1 MTGAAV
7 SRRRAITGVAGA
19 LGLAAVGALAACAQG
34 KPEPV
39 PSDAG
44 VKAAVTVRV
53 VDNAFEPAEVR
64 ITPDQAVRWVF
75 EGTAEHDVVANDRS
89 FVSELMREGEY
100 THRFPEAADF
110 DYICSVHPEMR
121 GVVRVAAP

>member
-1 MTGAAV
+1 VTAEL
-7 SRRRAITGVAGA
+7 SRRGVIAGIAGA
-19 LGLAAVGALAACAQG
+19 LGLVSIGAIAGCAPG

-39 PSDAG
+39 PSDDD

-53 VDNAFEPAEVR
+53 VDNAFEPAEVQ

-75 EGTAEHDVVANDRS
+75 EGAVEHDVVANDRS
-89 FVSELMREGEY
+89 FVSELTKEGEY
-100 THRFPEAADF
+100 THRFAEAGDY

-121 GVVRVAAP
+121 GIVRVVAP

>member
-1 MTGAAV
+1 MAAKL
-7 SRRRAITGVAGA
+7 SRRDVITGVAGA
-19 LGLAAVGALAACAQG
+19 LGLLSIGAIAGCAAG

-39 PSDAG
+39 PSDDD

-75 EGTAEHDVVANDRS
+75 EGSVEHDVVADDRS
-89 FVSELMREGEY
+89 FVSELMREGSY
-100 THRFPEAADF
+100 THRFAEVGDY

-121 GVVRVAAP
+121 GVVRVVAP